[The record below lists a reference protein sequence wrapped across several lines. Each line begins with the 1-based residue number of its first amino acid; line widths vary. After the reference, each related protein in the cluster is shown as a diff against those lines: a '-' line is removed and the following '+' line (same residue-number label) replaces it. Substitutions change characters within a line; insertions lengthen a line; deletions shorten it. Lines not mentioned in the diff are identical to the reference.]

1 MSSVP
6 QTRISVEEYIARE
19 ERAEIKSEY
28 YRGEVFAMS
37 GGTRNHA
44 TIVGNIFGQ
53 LFNKLRGKPCRP
65 SNSDQRIYIPKV
77 GLHTY
82 PDVSVTCGPPQS
94 EKIDPQ
100 ANANPTLL
108 VEVLSESTEH
118 YDRTQKFDFYKQI
131 PSLQEYVLVS
141 QNEARIEKFVRS
153 ENGGWTL
160 FTAVGLDSEI
170 GFESIDC
177 RLSLADAYEGVEFPP
192 VEPQILP
199 PLPNAENRR
208 PHE

>member
-6 QTRISVEEYIARE
+6 QTHISVEEYIARE

-28 YRGEVFAMS
+28 YRGKVFAMS
-37 GGTRNHA
+37 GGTRNRA
-44 TIVGNIFGQ
+44 TIVGNIYHQ
-53 LFNKLRGKPCRP
+53 LRLGLRGKPCRP

-108 VEVLSESTEH
+108 VEVQSESTEH

-131 PSLQEYVLVS
+131 PSLQEYVLVL
-141 QNEARIEKFVRS
+141 QREARIERFSRRDD
-153 ENGGWTL
+153 GWL
-160 FTAVGLDSEI
+160 LYSAVGLDSEI
-170 GFESIDC
+170 SFESIDC
-177 RLSLADAYEGVEFPP
+177 RLSLADVYEGVEFPP

>member
-6 QTRISVEEYIARE
+6 QTHISVEEYLARE
-19 ERAEIKSEY
+19 DRAEIKSEY
-28 YRGEVFAMS
+28 YRGQVFAMS

-44 TIVGNIFGQ
+44 RIVGNIFGQ
-53 LFNKLRGKPCRP
+53 LFSKLRGNPCRP
-65 SNSDQRIYIPKV
+65 ASSDQRIYIPKI

-108 VEVLSESTEH
+108 VEVLSPSTEA
-118 YDRTQKFDFYKQI
+118 YDRTHKFDFYKQL

-141 QNEARIEKFVRS
+141 QSEARVEKFVRS

-160 FTAVGLDSEI
+160 FTALGCDSEI
-170 GFESIDC
+170 SFESIDC
-177 RLSLADAYEGVEFPP
+177 RLSLADVYEGVELPP
-192 VEPQILP
+192 VNQQASPSVVIDSS
-199 PLPNAENRR
+199 RR
-208 PHE
+208 PHA